1 VVGLCHTPVVAVKPW
16 AALWTGLAGW
26 VGDIQVYG
34 LLVVVESLI
43 VGWGSRAANAG
54 CGGGG
59 TLVKLIVW
67 SLGRCSHMFVP
78 KEAVSTGGFRCLLQ
92 CVPLLA
98 GQVACVALRVGCLY
112 CVFAYLLRCV
122 WMDC

>member
-1 VVGLCHTPVVAVKPW
+1 M
-16 AALWTGLAGW
+16 
-26 VGDIQVYG
+26 GDIQVYG

-43 VGWGSRAANAG
+43 VGWGSRAPTAG
-54 CGGGG
+54 FAGGG

-67 SLGRCSHMFVP
+67 SLGRCSHMFVS
-78 KEAVSTGGFRCLLQ
+78 KVAVSTGGFSWLLQ

-98 GQVACVALRVGCLY
+98 AQQHQFVQPFYGCPLAGQAACVPARVGCLY